1 MKKTILA
8 IVSAFVLLA
17 PATLMSATSYA
28 VDQTTKDNACS
39 AIPGGCSAST
49 GDGSSSSSIQS
60 NVKFAI
66 NLFSWIVGV
75 AAIIVMVLGGF
86 RFVTSGGD
94 SGRVSSAR
102 NTILYALVG
111 LVVVAI
117 SQVIVRFVLKS
128 VTTST

>member
-75 AAIIVMVLGGF
+75 TAIIFMILGGF

-94 SGRVSSAR
+94 SGKVSSAR
-102 NTILYALVG
+102 NTILYSLIG
-111 LVVVAI
+111 LVVVATAQI
-117 SQVIVRFVLKS
+117 TVSFVLSNAAKG
-128 VTTST
+128 